1 MRVFIDTNLWAYR
14 LDQREPAISERVRGW
29 LADLVSDHEVVI
41 STQVLIELRS
51 VVSRKLQPPLGDQ
64 QITAL
69 LQALAG
75 FEVVGTDANLILD
88 AHQLAIREQLSW
100 FDALIAEAAI
110 RSRCAI
116 LFSEDFSHGRR
127 IGGLEVLNPLLAKA
141 GKPWARLAPLE
152 SEAPLRVAGRL
163 RHLGPLSQPDR
174 RLEPITPEEL
184 ADWES
189 SPVGPLEDCSLAAPE

>member
-14 LDQREPAISERVRGW
+14 LDRREAVKSERVRKW
-29 LADLVSDHEVVI
+29 LAEVIADHEVVI

-51 VVSRKLQPPLGDQ
+51 VASRKLQPALGDQ

-75 FEVVGTDANLILD
+75 FEVLGTDANLILD

-110 RSRCAI
+110 RSRCAL

-127 IGGLEVLNPLLAKA
+127 IAGLEVVNPLL
-141 GKPWARLAPLE
+141 G
-152 SEAPLRVAGRL
+152 
-163 RHLGPLSQPDR
+163 
-174 RLEPITPEEL
+174 
-184 ADWES
+184 
-189 SPVGPLEDCSLAAPE
+189 

>member
-14 LDQREPAISERVRGW
+14 LDRREAVKSERVRGW
-29 LADLVSDHEVVI
+29 LAEVIADHEVVI

-51 VVSRKLQPPLGDQ
+51 VASRKLQPPLSDQ

-75 FEVVGTDANLILD
+75 FEVLGTDANLILD

-110 RSRCAI
+110 RSRCSL

-127 IGGLEVLNPLLAKA
+127 IAGLEVVNPLL
-141 GKPWARLAPLE
+141 G
-152 SEAPLRVAGRL
+152 
-163 RHLGPLSQPDR
+163 
-174 RLEPITPEEL
+174 
-184 ADWES
+184 
-189 SPVGPLEDCSLAAPE
+189 